1 MKKTL
6 YLIPTPLHEDT
17 LSSLPAH
24 TIEVIHSLD
33 VFIVERAKTCRRF
46 VSKTKPPKP
55 IHDMIF
61 VELDKH
67 DPGANFPIIKDLFAT
82 HNRVGFMSEAGCP
95 GVADP
100 GSEFVWQAHNMG
112 IAVIPLTG
120 PSSILLAL
128 MASGLNGQ
136 NFHFH
141 GYLSPKKD
149 QVKKDIQRL
158 EKDSRPKSCT
168 QIFIETPYRNK
179 AMIDALMNTLN
190 PETKLCIA
198 ANITA
203 PDAYI
208 QSHTIRQWKTSTLP
222 DLHKIPCIFL
232 LLGG

>member
-1 MKKTL
+1 MKKIL

-33 VFIVERAKTCRRF
+33 AFIVEKAKTCRRF
-46 VSKTKPPKP
+46 VSKTKHPKP
-55 IHDMIF
+55 IHDLDFI
-61 VELDKH
+61 ELDKH
-67 DPGANFPIIKDLFAT
+67 DPVANLPIIKDAFA
-82 HNRVGFMSEAGCP
+82 HYDRVGFMSEAGCP

-100 GSEFVWQAHNMG
+100 GSQYVWEAHG
-112 IAVIPLTG
+112 KDIQVIPLTG

-149 QVKKDIQRL
+149 LLKKHLQRL
-158 EKDSRPKSCT
+158 EKESRSSQT
-168 QIFIETPYRNK
+168 THIFIETPYRNK
-179 AMIDALMNTLN
+179 AMVETLLTSLH

-198 ANITA
+198 ANITS
-203 PDAYI
+203 PDEYI
-208 QSHTIRQWKTSTLP
+208 QSHRISKWKKMTLP
-222 DLHKIPCIFL
+222 DLHKIPTIFL
-232 LLGG
+232 ISG

>member
-1 MKKTL
+1 
-6 YLIPTPLHEDT
+6 
-17 LSSLPAH
+17 
-24 TIEVIHSLD
+24 
-33 VFIVERAKTCRRF
+33 
-46 VSKTKPPKP
+46 
-55 IHDMIF
+55 MIF

-67 DPGANFPIIKDLFAT
+67 DLSANYPIIKELFT
-82 HNRVGFMSEAGCP
+82 EHDRVGFMSEAGCP

-112 IAVIPLTG
+112 IAVVPLTG
-120 PSSILLAL
+120 PSSIILAL

-149 QVKKDIQRL
+149 QVKKDILHL
-158 EKDSRPKSCT
+158 EKTSRPKSCT

-179 AMIDALMNTLN
+179 PMIESLLNTLN

-208 QSHTIRQWKTSTLP
+208 QSHTIRQWKKTTIP